1 MADPAEAHVLVM
13 PLGPAQ
19 PLAEADVKAALDQVK
34 LTELVLADP
43 GSWQH
48 LDALVAIPGAPLQK
62 PELPFASMAAS
73 RAPLR

>member
-1 MADPAEAHVLVM
+1 M
-13 PLGPAQ
+13 
-19 PLAEADVKAALDQVK
+19 KAALDQVK

-48 LDALVAIPGAPLQK
+48 LDALVAILGEPLQK

-73 RAPLR
+73 RAPLQ

>member
-1 MADPAEAHVLVM
+1 M

-48 LDALVAIPGAPLQK
+48 LDALVAIPWRAAP
-62 PELPFASMAAS
+62 EA
-73 RAPLR
+73 

>member
-1 MADPAEAHVLVM
+1 M
-13 PLGPAQ
+13 
-19 PLAEADVKAALDQVK
+19 KAALDQVK

-73 RAPLR
+73 RAPLQ